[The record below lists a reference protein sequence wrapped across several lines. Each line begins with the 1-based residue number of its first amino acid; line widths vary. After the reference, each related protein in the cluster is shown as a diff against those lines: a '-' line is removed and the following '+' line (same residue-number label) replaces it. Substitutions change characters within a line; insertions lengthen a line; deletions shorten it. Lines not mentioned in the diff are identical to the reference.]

1 MLLDIVQYLKITA
14 HSPLHNMR
22 FHIQTSSSRSRLL
35 PRRKRQLGVIWGEK
49 AQLRLPPRWTGLKVN
64 SP

>member
-14 HSPLHNMR
+14 HSPLHNIR

-35 PRRKRQLGVIWGEK
+35 PRRKRQLGVIWGGEST
-49 AQLRLPPRWTGLKVN
+49 APS
-64 SP
+64 SPKMDRA

>member
-14 HSPLHNMR
+14 HSPLRNIR

-49 AQLRLPPRWTGLKVN
+49 AQLRLPKDGPGLK
-64 SP
+64 